1 MDMKEIGTI
10 AGNGLTYI
18 LAAIQSNEILQWI
31 EFGLS
36 IAVSCILLA
45 YRVWRWY
52 KEAKKDGKITPDELK
67 QLADE
72 VEESKKDFED
82 IKK

>member
-1 MDMKEIGTI
+1 MNELKEVGLF

-36 IAVSCILLA
+36 IAVSVVLLA
-45 YRVWRWY
+45 YRIWKWW
-52 KEAKKDGKITPDELK
+52 KEATKDGKITPEEIKD
-67 QLADE
+67 LADTI
-72 VEESKKDFED
+72 EESKEDF
-82 IKK
+82 KK

>member
-1 MDMKEIGTI
+1 MSTLKEAGLF

-36 IAVSCILLA
+36 IAVSVVLLA
-45 YRVWRWY
+45 YRIWKWY
-52 KEAKKDGKITPDELK
+52 REAKKDGKITPEEIKD
-67 QLADE
+67 LADTI
-72 VEESKKDFED
+72 EESKEDF
-82 IKK
+82 KK